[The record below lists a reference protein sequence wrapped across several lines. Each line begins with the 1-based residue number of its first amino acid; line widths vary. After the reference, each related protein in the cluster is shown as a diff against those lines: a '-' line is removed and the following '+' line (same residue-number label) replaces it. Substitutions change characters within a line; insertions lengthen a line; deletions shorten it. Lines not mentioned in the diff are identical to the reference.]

1 MPIRMVY
8 KVKKKNVI
16 ILANVIRYKLMLI
29 FIDVVE

>member
-8 KVKKKNVI
+8 KVKKNVN

>member
-1 MPIRMVY
+1 MVY
-8 KVKKKNVI
+8 KVKKNVN